1 MNTAELLLL
10 SAGLAADAFSASV
23 CEGLKM
29 KKINRAG
36 AFLTALFFG
45 VFQAFMPLGGYFLG
59 KRFAGITTA
68 FDHWI
73 AFILLGIIG
82 GKMLIESFR
91 PENTEKTVYRISF
104 KELVLLSVA
113 TSIDAMA
120 VGIIFSA
127 QQSDIILSVSVIGV
141 VTFLF
146 SLVGVI
152 IGSRIG
158 SRCGTKAGAVGGI
171 VLILIGIKLFLEGIL

>member
-1 MNTAELLLL
+1 
-10 SAGLAADAFSASV
+10 
-23 CEGLKM
+23 
-29 KKINRAG
+29 
-36 AFLTALFFG
+36 
-45 VFQAFMPLGGYFLG
+45 
-59 KRFAGITTA
+59 
-68 FDHWI
+68 
-73 AFILLGIIG
+73 
-82 GKMLIESFR
+82 
-91 PENTEKTVYRISF
+91 
-104 KELVLLSVA
+104 

-152 IGSRIG
+152 IGSRFG

-171 VLILIGIKLFLEGIL
+171 VLVLIGIKLFLEGIL